1 MNFFSE
7 NGRRTLSKADK
18 LTLKAEFD
26 DVRQNGRKFVS
37 SLLVAV
43 VAPGEKVRC
52 GVICGKKYSL
62 LSVNRNRARRL
73 MWESF
78 RLLKPAISPCT
89 LILIPRKKMMR
100 CTRQQVT
107 AELVKLLANAR
118 QIPQEIA
125 DSPLDV

>member
-1 MNFFSE
+1 
-7 NGRRTLSKADK
+7 

-26 DVRQNGRKFVS
+26 YVRQNGRKFAAPA
-37 SLLVAV
+37 LVAV

-89 LILIPRKKMMR
+89 LILIPRQKMAH

-107 AELVKLLANAR
+107 SQLAQLLADAQQLPR
-118 QIPQEIA
+118 EIA
-125 DSPLDV
+125 DLPPAL